1 MGLIEVNGIR
11 AFGYHGCLPEE
22 ARIGGHYRIDV
33 RVEGDF
39 TEAERSDDLRD
50 TIDYGRV
57 TSIVLEEMAV
67 RSALI
72 EHVARRLLNHLKATW
87 PGEFRWQVRL
97 TKEHPPVGGAVAQ
110 VVYEIEGRG

>member
-1 MGLIEVNGIR
+1 MGVIEVNGIR

-22 ARIGGHYRIDV
+22 ARIGGHYRVDI
-33 RVEGDF
+33 RVQGDF
-39 TEAERSDDLRD
+39 SDAEQNDDLHD

-57 TSIVLEEMAV
+57 TSIVLEQMAE

-72 EHVARRLLNHLKATW
+72 EHVARRLLSHLKAAW
-87 PGEFRWQVRL
+87 PGEFQWRVRL
-97 TKEHPPVGGAVAQ
+97 TKDHPPVGGSVDH